1 MDKPYPIM
9 TYTTVLRW
17 FKICFDEFI
26 AKYGP
31 DSEKV
36 SSKTSLSL
44 ELLESGFED
53 SKSQEREKL
62 EQGYQRDLFDIW
74 SLP

>member
-1 MDKPYPIM
+1 M
-9 TYTTVLRW
+9 TYATVSRW

-31 DSEKV
+31 NSEKV

-53 SKSQEREKL
+53 RKSHEREKL
-62 EQGYQRDLFDIW
+62 TQDYQRDLFDIW